1 MLSFSFHLC
10 IEGPELMEKSINLLT
25 EYRGGG
31 GGLRVL
37 KHPLKII
44 FVLVHAFG
52 YGFYIGH
59 GHWAIL
65 PQHFMFGFELGTIDV
80 CLSHYPFPYLV
91 NQQRFQARGVPYFLS
106 HFCKSL
112 HSRTLGYHGVLPY
125 IVIPFEVEKY

>member
-1 MLSFSFHLC
+1 M
-10 IEGPELMEKSINLLT
+10 
-25 EYRGGG
+25 GGG
-31 GGLRVL
+31 GGGGGGVRVL

-59 GHWAIL
+59 GHGHWAIL
-65 PQHFMFGFELGTIDV
+65 PQHFMFGFELRTIDV

-91 NQQRFQARGVPYFLS
+91 NQQRLQARGVPYFLS

-112 HSRTLGYHGVLPY
+112 HSQTLGYQSYP